1 MANMLLEFRYL
12 LTNLISQGIGY
23 QASSIYIIMG
33 IILTTFRNLR
43 TFTRTEPHM
52 QLTASLNA
60 QLCLNIMSNLCG
72 IHKRNIQTMRHI
84 TRSYDIGSVSINECI
99 TIYLLFTRKSSLSQF
114 LVIIILHWCLIE
126 TSAHYR
132 IKQNRD
138 TTFGTCFLDKTLQI
152 GIKGRAWICMTV
164 GMRLFIIVTKLNKH
178 IIPRFQLIQYF
189 LPSTFIDKTLR
200 TSTIHSMVINDDFII
215 KTTLQYHTPSSFWI
229 ILGIT
234 FLSSSR
240 ITYHK
245 DGRYLT
251 ARCQSEHQKQ
261 AGKPG

>member
-1 MANMLLEFRYL
+1 MLLEFRYL

-72 IHKRNIQTMRHI
+72 IHKRNIQTMRYI